1 MSLSFFS
8 RKKEEEVAPTS
19 KTVQMSSP
27 SPWASAS
34 SPSPWVNQSSTQKP
48 TSYFPKPAWQTPTT
62 QKKSAFTPA
71 PQVKKPVYQ
80 VPGTPTPLNPNYK
93 PAPQQQQQQTDPM
106 SNYIAKLRA
115 IADERKGLYKDSATE
130 QQSVMDAVNERN
142 QQRLREQEGRLVGA
156 KDRSVASMKGYMDDL
171 TARAEEDRIR
181 AEDEAGATQKKSI
194 QAGREEQARLQN
206 LFGDLGSIDSSVFQD
221 QAIKAEQRGTERFMD
236 IDKMKMQEIQEID
249 RTRRAGL
256 AEAESALYEIESNF
270 ADQIA
275 YINDTMIQGS
285 EQHKLAVNQLWRD
298 TQDAILQLSDSV
310 TQMEMEQAQKLA
322 EAGASQ
328 LSEGFLTS
336 GQPQTRADYEW
347 MRNNPDKYGQF
358 GAQDVR
364 ENEVSRTVSLIDE
377 VLRGDLGAQT
387 GLRGKIGWESLWGEN
402 LNTRTNIDNIKGNLE
417 LAAAG
422 KLKGQ
427 GQISEGEREILRR
440 AASRIVY
447 GMTDSALRE
456 ALNEAKTILYNS
468 VGRSSPQTQVSQQ
481 NIVTAPD
488 GQQIILVD

>member
-130 QQSVMDAVNERN
+130 QQLVMDAVNERN

-221 QAIKAEQRGTERFMD
+221 QAIKAEQRGTERFRD

-347 MRNNPDKYGQF
+347 MINNRDKYDQSFVNQGQVNAQKQDLLSLVNQAKNSDLGVLS
-358 GAQDVR
+358 GAWGKSGIGTLWGSGL
-364 ENEVSRTVSLIDE
+364 ETKALIDQIKNKLTVE
-377 VLRGDLGAQT
+377 AREKLR
-387 GLRGKIGWESLWGEN
+387 
-402 LNTRTNIDNIKGNLE
+402 
-417 LAAAG
+417 
-422 KLKGQ
+422 GQ
-427 GQISEGEREILRR
+427 GQISDKETEML
-440 AASRIVY
+440 ANSVSKLQP
-447 GMTDSALRE
+447 GMTQEGLKAELLE
-456 ALNEAKTILYNS
+456 IENILNGKYRYD
-468 VGRSSPQTQVSQQ
+468 GGQSPNV
-481 NIVTAPD
+481 VTAPD